1 MTTSPVPSPETRSEI
16 EEVFGDRL
24 PAPSPA
30 SAREE
35 WRRYAAFLKR
45 PSLVPLDRAS
55 NGVSA
60 VLRMLGLDLMI
71 MLVLIGGISAAAAA
85 GFELPNN
92 VNNSLEPGLMAI
104 ALVVI
109 AAPLM
114 EEIAFRSW
122 LRGHPAVISVVIILV
137 VGFGAFPA
145 IGFAMQGGTA
155 GQIFTLAGPLLAIVG
170 APMAAYFLLNREV
183 PALFRRAF
191 PVFFW
196 LSTLGFALIHLGN
209 YTEGS
214 LAILLPL
221 VLPQFALGTM
231 LGYLRV
237 HHGLAHAIALHAAH
251 NAILFSLA
259 IAGGL
264 GGETEAFWSA
274 GA

>member
-1 MTTSPVPSPETRSEI
+1 MTTSPVPSPETHREI
-16 EEVFGDRL
+16 EEVLGDQI
-24 PAPSPA
+24 PAPSPS

-45 PSLVPLDRAS
+45 PSLVPMDQS
-55 NGVSA
+55 DNGVRA

-92 VNNSLEPGLMAI
+92 VNNSLDPGLVSI

-109 AAPLM
+109 AAPLL

-122 LRGHPAVISVVIILV
+122 LRGHPAIIAVVIVLV
-137 VGFGAFPA
+137 VGFGALPA
-145 IGFAMQGGTA
+145 LGMSMQGTTA
-155 GQIFTLAGPLLAIVG
+155 GMVLTLAGPLFAIVG
-170 APMAAYFLLNREV
+170 VPLSAYFLLRRDP
-183 PALFRRAF
+183 PAIFRRAF

-196 LSTLGFALIHLGN
+196 LSTLAFALIHLGN

-264 GGETEAFWSA
+264 GGEAEAFWRA
-274 GA
+274 IY